1 MTQPAGADVLP
12 QGTLWTLDLDQPLP
26 PGLVPQVP
34 VVFMR
39 AGPEVAQE
47 LAQAMDLDDPALVL
61 QRFDNGRHCFAG
73 RIEGMLV
80 TYGWVT
86 FDEEDI
92 GELGL
97 SIRLKAGEA
106 YIWNCAT
113 LPAHRGQRLYP
124 ALLAHIVGEL
134 HRQGLHR
141 VWIGTDTDN
150 LPSQSGMALAG
161 FQPVGDVFISR
172 ALTMRRTWLRGR
184 PGVPAQLVMDV
195 RRALFGEREEVWL
208 AASSGEPS
216 ASVVETPTDT
226 SPQFL

>member
-1 MTQPAGADVLP
+1 MTQPAEADVLP

-26 PGLVPQVP
+26 PGPEPRVP
-34 VVFMR
+34 VAFMR

-47 LAQAMDLDDPALVL
+47 LARAMDLDGPVPVL
-61 QRFDNGRHCFAG
+61 QRFDSGRHCYIG
-73 RIEGMLV
+73 RIDGTLV

-124 ALLAHIVGEL
+124 ALLSHIIREL
-134 HRQGLHR
+134 HLQGLHR
-141 VWIGTDTDN
+141 VWIGTDADN
-150 LPSQSGMALAG
+150 LPSQSGIALAG
-161 FQPVGDVFISR
+161 FQPVGDVVIR
-172 ALTMRRTWLRGR
+172 RGPTMLRTWLRGR
-184 PGVPAQLVMDV
+184 PGVPEQLVMDV
-195 RRALFGEREEVWL
+195 RYALFGEREEAML
-208 AASSGEPS
+208 AASSGELS
-216 ASVVETPTDT
+216 ASIVDPHHGQ
-226 SPQFL
+226 PG

>member
-1 MTQPAGADVLP
+1 MTQPAEADVLP

-26 PGLVPQVP
+26 PGPVPRVP
-34 VVFMR
+34 VVFMH
-39 AGPEVAQE
+39 AGPEIAQE
-47 LAQAMDLDDPALVL
+47 LAQAMDLDDSTLVL
-61 QRFDNGRHCFAG
+61 QRFDNGRYCYVG

-113 LPAHRGQRLYP
+113 LLAHRGQRLYP

-141 VWIGTDTDN
+141 AWIGADSDN

-161 FQPVGDVFISR
+161 FQPIGDVVISR
-172 ALTMRRTWLRGR
+172 VPAMRRTWMRGR
-184 PGVPAQLVMDV
+184 PGAPEQLVMDV
-195 RRALFGEREEVWL
+195 RHALFGEHEELWL
-208 AASSGEPS
+208 AASPS
-216 ASVVETPTDT
+216 EHSDSIVETSTGT
-226 SPQFL
+226 SPEFL

>member
-1 MTQPAGADVLP
+1 MTQPAEADMLP

-26 PGLVPQVP
+26 PGQIPQVP

-39 AGPEVAQE
+39 AGPEAAQE
-47 LAQAMDLDDPALVL
+47 LARAMDLDGPSLVL
-61 QRFDNGRHCFAG
+61 QRFDSGRHCYTG
-73 RIEGMLV
+73 RIDGTLV

-113 LPAHRGQRLYP
+113 LPAYRRQRLYS
-124 ALLAHIVGEL
+124 ALLAHIASEL
-134 HRQGLHR
+134 QRQGLHR

-150 LPSQSGMALAG
+150 LPSQSGMTLAG

-172 ALTMRRTWLRGR
+172 GLTMRRTWMRGR
-184 PGVPAQLVMDV
+184 PGVPEQLVMDV
-195 RRALFGEREEVWL
+195 RRALFGEHEEAWL
-208 AASSGEPS
+208 AASSAEHS
-216 ASVVETPTDT
+216 ASIVETATDT

>member
-26 PGLVPQVP
+26 PGPVPQVQ

-61 QRFDNGRHCFAG
+61 QRFDNGRHCYVG

-134 HRQGLHR
+134 YRQGLHR

-150 LPSQSGMALAG
+150 LPSQSGMVLAG

-172 ALTMRRTWLRGR
+172 ALTMCRTWMRGR
-184 PGVPAQLVMDV
+184 PGVPEQLVMDV
-195 RRALFGEREEVWL
+195 RHALFGEREEVWL
-208 AASSGEPS
+208 AAGSGEPS
-216 ASVVETPTDT
+216 ASMVETTTDT
-226 SPQFL
+226 SPEFL